1 MCDLSHKLKGD
12 IAGGAPP
19 PLHAHS
25 HIYTTTAVW
34 RGDTCDLCAVGRGDA
49 ALRIPELCEGV

>member
-1 MCDLSHKLKGD
+1 MCDLSHKLKRD
-12 IAGGAPP
+12 IAGGTPP

-34 RGDTCDLCAVGRGDA
+34 RGDTYDLCAGERGDT
-49 ALRIPELCEGV
+49 ALCIPKLYEDV